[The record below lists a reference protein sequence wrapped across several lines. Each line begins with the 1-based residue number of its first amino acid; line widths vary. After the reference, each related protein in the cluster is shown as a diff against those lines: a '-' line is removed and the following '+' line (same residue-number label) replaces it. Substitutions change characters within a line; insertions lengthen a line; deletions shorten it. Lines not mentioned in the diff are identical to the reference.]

1 MLTWSAGKFTLVT
14 TEETGE
20 GLKMVRAIKTS
31 VLRHRSTD
39 TSNTSSLMKK
49 ESVVFSHS
57 TRSQKDS

>member
-1 MLTWSAGKFTLVT
+1 MLTWSARKVTLVT

-20 GLKMVRAIKTS
+20 GLEMVRAIKTS
-31 VLRHRSTD
+31 VLRHRSAD
-39 TSNTSSLMKK
+39 TSNTSSLLKK